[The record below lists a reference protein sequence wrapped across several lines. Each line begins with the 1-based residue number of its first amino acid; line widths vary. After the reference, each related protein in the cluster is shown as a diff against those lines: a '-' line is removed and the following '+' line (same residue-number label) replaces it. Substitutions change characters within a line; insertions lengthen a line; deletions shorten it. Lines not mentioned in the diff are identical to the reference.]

1 MEMAVAHSFSAQH
14 NVDGNAYKDLRSV
27 YEEKTQ
33 HLKQDVFFKIV
44 EPLWKSLEVISGP
57 DKIFQE

>member
-27 YEEKTQ
+27 YKEKTQ
-33 HLKQDVFFKIV
+33 HLK
-44 EPLWKSLEVISGP
+44 
-57 DKIFQE
+57 